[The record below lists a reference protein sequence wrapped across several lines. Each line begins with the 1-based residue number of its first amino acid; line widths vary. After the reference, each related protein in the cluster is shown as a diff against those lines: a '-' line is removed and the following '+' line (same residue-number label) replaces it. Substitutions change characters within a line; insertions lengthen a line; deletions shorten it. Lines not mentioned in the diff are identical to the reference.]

1 MDLERRGR
9 IRALATALAFLSKRA
24 AEAILVMLA
33 IAVIAFAVRQ
43 ALGDPLREIMGEAV
57 PEAPRA
63 ALRHELGLDAPWAT
77 QLARYLVHAVKGDL
91 GQSYTYK
98 RPTLEVVLAKF
109 PASFE
114 LVLAASLI
122 VLLVSVPAGIYCAV
136 RPRSRGARLIL
147 GLSVLGISVPVF
159 LTGIILITIFSVWLE
174 WLPAFGRGETVRLG
188 IWETGLLTLDGLKH
202 LLLPGLTLSSIM
214 LPLFIRLVR
223 GAMLDQ
229 LGSDYVRTARAKGA
243 SRVRVWLHHALRN
256 ALLPLIAI
264 GGLQIGNMLAFTLLT
279 ETVFQ
284 WPGMG
289 FLFLEAVTRADVP
302 LITTYLVA
310 VGLLFV
316 ITNTLVDILSLWL
329 DPRISLDGRR

>member
-1 MDLERRGR
+1 MRG
-9 IRALATALAFLSKRA
+9 LATGLAFFLRRA
-24 AEAILVMLA
+24 AQAIVVMVA
-33 IAVIAFAVRQ
+33 IAVIAFAVKG

-57 PEAPRA
+57 PEAQRA
-63 ALRHELGLDAPWAT
+63 ELRHQLGLDDPWPT
-77 QLARYLVHAVKGDL
+77 QLARYLGGAARGDL
-91 GQSYTYK
+91 GQSYIYK
-98 RPTLEVVLAKF
+98 RPTLGVIAAKF

-122 VLLVSVPAGIYCAV
+122 VILVSLPAGIYCAV
-136 RPRSRGARLIL
+136 RPYSFGARLIL

-159 LTGIILITIFSVWLE
+159 LTGILLITIFSVRLGL
-174 WLPAFGRGETVRLG
+174 LPAFGRGDTVAIG
-188 IWETGLLTLDGLKH
+188 PWDTGLLTLDGLEH
-202 LLLPGLTLSSIM
+202 LLLPAVTLSSIM
-214 LPLFIRLVR
+214 LPLFIRLIR

-243 SRVRVWLHHALRN
+243 SHLRVWLHHALRN
-256 ALLPLIAI
+256 ALVPIVALGA
-264 GGLQIGNMLAFTLLT
+264 LQIGNMLAFTLLT

-302 LITTYLVA
+302 LITAYLVV

-316 ITNTLVDILSLWL
+316 VTNTLADMASLWL
-329 DPRISLDGRR
+329 DPRISLEGGR

>member
-1 MDLERRGR
+1 MRG
-9 IRALATALAFLSKRA
+9 LVTGLAFFLRRA
-24 AEAILVMLA
+24 AQAVVVMVA
-33 IAVIAFAVRQ
+33 IAIIAFAVKG

-57 PEAPRA
+57 PEAQRA
-63 ALRHELGLDAPWAT
+63 ELRHQLGLDDPWPR
-77 QLARYLVHAVKGDL
+77 QLARYLGGAVRGDL
-91 GQSYTYK
+91 GQSYIYK
-98 RPTLEVVLAKF
+98 RPTLAVIVAKF

-122 VLLVSVPAGIYCAV
+122 VILVSLPAGIYCAV
-136 RPRSRGARLIL
+136 RPYSLGARLVL

-159 LTGIILITIFSVWLE
+159 LTGILLITIFSVRLGL
-174 WLPAFGRGETVRLG
+174 LPAFGRGETVAIG
-188 IWETGLLTLDGLKH
+188 PWETGLLTLDGLEH
-202 LLLPGLTLSSIM
+202 LLLPAITLSSIM
-214 LPLFIRLVR
+214 LPLFIRLIR

-243 SRVRVWLHHALRN
+243 SHLRVWLHHALRN
-256 ALLPLIAI
+256 ALVPLVAL
-264 GGLQIGNMLAFTLLT
+264 GALQIGNMLAFTLLT

-302 LITTYLVA
+302 LITTYLVV

-316 ITNTLVDILSLWL
+316 VTNTLADIASLWL
-329 DPRISLDGRR
+329 DPRISLEGGR

>member
-1 MDLERRGR
+1 
-9 IRALATALAFLSKRA
+9 
-24 AEAILVMLA
+24 MLA
-33 IAVIAFAVRQ
+33 IAAIAFAVRE

-57 PEAPRA
+57 PQAERA
-63 ALRHELGLDAPWAT
+63 ALREQLGLNDPWPT
-77 QLARYLVHAVKGDL
+77 QLVRYLGRAATGDL
-91 GQSYTYK
+91 GQSYIYK
-98 RPTLEVVLAKF
+98 RGTLGVVLAKF

-114 LVLAASLI
+114 LVMAASLI
-122 VLLVSVPAGIYCAV
+122 VLLVSLPAGIYCAV
-136 RPRSRGARLIL
+136 RPRSWGARFIL
-147 GLSVLGISVPVF
+147 ASSVLGISVPVF
-159 LTGIILITIFSVWLE
+159 LTGIFLISIFSVWLG
-174 WLPAFGRGETVRLG
+174 WLPAFGRGETIWIG
-188 IWETGLLTLDGLKH
+188 PWETGLLTLDGLEH
-202 LLLPGLTLSSIM
+202 LFLPAITLSSIL

-243 SRVRVWLHHALRN
+243 SRLRVWLNHALRN
-256 ALLPLIAI
+256 ALLPLVAL
-264 GGLQIGNMLAFTLLT
+264 GGLQIGNLLAYTLLT

-316 ITNTLVDILSLWL
+316 ITNTLVDLVSLWL
-329 DPRISLDGRR
+329 DPRVSLEARR